1 MPESTDKFR
10 QIEELIAMRPFRPF
24 AVETRGGSKYVVQSP
39 DHVKLPPGFSAN
51 LKSRA
56 SWSTTS
62 LTRSCPSPAIVKSGS
77 INVS

>member
-39 DHVKLPPGFSAN
+39 DHVKLPPAGASLAVAASPPRTNGRRTSDLTVVTVNFGW
-51 LKSRA
+51 LKR
-56 SWSTTS
+56 
-62 LTRSCPSPAIVKSGS
+62 
-77 INVS
+77 